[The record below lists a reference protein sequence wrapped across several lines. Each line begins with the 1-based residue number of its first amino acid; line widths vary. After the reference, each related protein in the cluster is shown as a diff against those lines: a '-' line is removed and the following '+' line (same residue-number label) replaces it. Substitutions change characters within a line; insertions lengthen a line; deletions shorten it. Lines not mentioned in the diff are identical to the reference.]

1 MAKTV
6 TIYTTTY
13 CPHCTRAKDLLTR
26 KSIAFKEIDVTDNAA
41 LRDQLEAK
49 TGWQTVPMIFIEDEF
64 IGGADDLDALEQA
77 GTLDGK
83 VKG

>member
-13 CPHCTRAKDLLTR
+13 CPHCTRAKNLLKR
-26 KSIAFKEIDVTDNAA
+26 RNIVFEEIDVTENAA
-41 LRDQLEAK
+41 LRDDLAAK
-49 TGWQTVPMIFIEDEF
+49 TGWQTVPVIFIGDEF

-83 VKG
+83 IKG